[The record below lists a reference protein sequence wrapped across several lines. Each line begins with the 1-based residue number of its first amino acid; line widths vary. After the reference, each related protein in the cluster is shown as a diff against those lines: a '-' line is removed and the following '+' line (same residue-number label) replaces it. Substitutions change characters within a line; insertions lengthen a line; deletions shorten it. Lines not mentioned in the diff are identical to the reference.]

1 VTAKA
6 NVKWEYE
13 CHGIESKSMADHPG
27 THAEATTSSDE
38 LLLVLPEEPPLFGFV
53 VIVVWG
59 GVRPQVG
66 GGAAKT
72 PEKIKE
78 RTVEIKSTSCI
89 IFV

>member
-1 VTAKA
+1 
-6 NVKWEYE
+6 
-13 CHGIESKSMADHPG
+13 MAAHPG
-27 THAEATTSSDE
+27 THAEATTSSVE
-38 LLLVLPEEPPLFGFV
+38 LLPPAEPPVFGCV

-72 PEKIKE
+72 PEEIKE

-89 IFV
+89 I

>member
-1 VTAKA
+1 
-6 NVKWEYE
+6 
-13 CHGIESKSMADHPG
+13 MAAHPG
-27 THAEATTSSDE
+27 THAEATTSDE
-38 LLLVLPEEPPLFGFV
+38 LLPPDEPPLFGFV

-78 RTVEIKSTSCI
+78 RTVEIKRTSCI